1 MGIRGYTKNYKLIKP
16 EYDTDTWHDYEYDNL
31 DTIDAVMSAI
41 YASGD
46 WQGFWTNNTT
56 YNSGSIVIDRDT
68 DTMYKVLVE
77 HTTGNE
83 SFNDFYTAHPDYYR
97 LWSPNNLAEDWA
109 IKTDGE
115 VETGEYSAKAHAS
128 SEGLVPTGS
137 AKEWADQS
145 KQARDDI
152 FNNENFVTVTASIA
166 DVNAVGQ
173 NIDSV
178 ITNAANIDSIKITAN
193 NIDAVIEAKPNAD
206 KSRIWATGS
215 DLEVQELEENEH
227 SSRTYSN
234 FAMALANT
242 PEDVPI
248 LESQL
253 LATNVIK
260 GEKGDK
266 GEAWDGGEVNH
277 PVTFKGDDNHPVN
290 VEGMAGAT
298 PSGIQLTDSLGA
310 GESYFEQ
317 YNSGDRYGTKIRNK
331 NKVTGQTVE
340 MNLYQT
346 NAGKSVLDLSEINTI
361 LAPQLLDV
369 IYPVGSIYIT
379 TNDTCPI
386 EGLGVGVWEL
396 VAKDRVLQGAG
407 TRGVVG
413 ATIDESLP
421 NITGKLRSSAVS
433 ASDASGAFYYET
445 QPSGQGLAGADAGAL
460 KWNSVAGLDA
470 SRSSSTYQDGA
481 PVQQDA
487 YLVNIFRRVQ

>member
-68 DTMYKVLVE
+68 DTMYKVLVG

-109 IKTDGE
+109 TKMDGE

-137 AKEWADQS
+137 AKEWANQS

-166 DVNAVGQ
+166 DVNATGQ

-178 ITNAANIDSIKITAN
+178 ITNATNIDSIKITAN
-193 NIDAVIEAKPNAD
+193 NIDAVIDAESNAE

-215 DLEVQELEENEH
+215 DLEVQELEDGEH
-227 SSRTYSN
+227 SSRSYSN
-234 FAMALANT
+234 MAMAIANT

-248 LESQL
+248 LESTL

-260 GEKGDK
+260 GEKGEK
-266 GEAWDGGEVNH
+266 GDAWDGGEVNR
-277 PVTFKGDDNHPVN
+277 PVTFKGDDNHPLN

-298 PSGIQLTDSLGA
+298 PSGIQLTDSLGS

-317 YNSGDRYGTKIRNK
+317 YNTGDRYGTKIRNK
-331 NKVTGQTVE
+331 NNTTGQTVDLD
-340 MNLYQT
+340 LYQT
-346 NAGKSVLDLSEINTI
+346 NAGKSVLDLSKINTI
-361 LAPQLLDV
+361 LAPQLLD
-369 IYPVGSIYIT
+369 ILYPIGSYYLSEEDSCPLADWMEDCLWEKVGTTLASGTSAPVVGNGITLGLTDGTTNVGLVNHVSGSNWGYQVAIEEAYGANIGASDNGTPISSIKKLGIT
-379 TNDTCPI
+379 TDPEKSGI
-386 EGLGVGVWEL
+386 
-396 VAKDRVLQGAG
+396 VANLP
-407 TRGVVG
+407 
-413 ATIDESLP
+413 TI
-421 NITGKLRSSAVS
+421 
-433 ASDASGAFYYET
+433 
-445 QPSGQGLAGADAGAL
+445 Q
-460 KWNSVAGLDA
+460 
-470 SRSSSTYQDGA
+470 
-481 PVQQDA
+481 
-487 YLVNIFRRVQ
+487 VNIFRRVQ